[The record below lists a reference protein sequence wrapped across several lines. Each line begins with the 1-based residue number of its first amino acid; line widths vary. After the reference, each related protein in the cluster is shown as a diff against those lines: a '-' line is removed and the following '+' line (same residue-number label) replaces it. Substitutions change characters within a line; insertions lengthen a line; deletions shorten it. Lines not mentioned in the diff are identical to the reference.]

1 MLERLLNFL
10 RENLLATGVDSDGL
24 TPVQLQRVVLQQPHL
39 VTGHRIANPVNHR
52 KRGFGLGFVVQIA
65 QWDVA
70 GPRPP
75 TQAFMSWREF
85 AAQVLRQHRV
95 VRRQPEPPCGS
106 AAPGVAHLCALATR
120 FRRAG
125 GVDDG
130 DVRQGPQQFP
140 LQLGRHDRA
149 TGDDVL
155 ERGEVSRATRQLVHQ
170 GTSER
175 VADQQQVVDPL
186 AFHDAKD
193 IRRIEAAHF
202 VLNHHRATGVE
213 RLERH
218 PMPRPMHEGRRRQV
232 PPMGGFG
239 AGDILPQALQ
249 HRAIGAAGTQ
259 RRDQDVRV
267 APEHT
272 LGHAGGAARVQH
284 V

>member
-1 MLERLLNFL
+1 MQF
-10 RENLLATGVDSDGL
+10 
-24 TPVQLQRVVLQQPHL
+24 QRVVLEQPHL
-39 VTGHRIANPVNHR
+39 VARHRIANAVNHR

-75 TQAFMSWREF
+75 AQAFMSWREF

-95 VRRQPEPPCGS
+95 VRRQSEPPGGS
-106 AAPGVAHLCALATR
+106 AAPRIAHLCALATR
-120 FRRAG
+120 FRGAG

-130 DVRQGPQQFP
+130 DVWQGPQQFP

-155 ERGEVSRATRQLVHQ
+155 ERGEVPRTARQLVHQ
-170 GTSER
+170 GTGER
-175 VADQQQVVDPL
+175 IANQQQVVDPL
-186 AFHDAKD
+186 PFHDVKH
-193 IRRIEAAHF
+193 IRRVEAAHF
-202 VLNHHRATGVE
+202 VLNHHRAARVE
-213 RLERH
+213 RLKRH
-218 PMPRPMHEGRRRQV
+218 PMPRPMHEGRCRQV
-232 PPMGGFG
+232 SPMGGLG

-249 HRAIGAAGTQ
+249 HRAIGAPGAQ